1 MKKIISIITFIILS
15 NYTVWSQK
23 HELGNVTIDELKEKI
38 NAKDSSAVATILFER
53 GRTYFNYKQ
62 AEGFSVMTEVEIKI
76 KIYKKGGY
84 EWANTEVPFYIGS
97 SDRESVSFSKAVTYN
112 LVNNQIEKTK
122 LKSENEFSEQKNK
135 FLGLRKIAMPNV
147 KEGSIIEYKY
157 TIKSPYISNFPEW
170 KFQRSIPIKF
180 SEYITEIPEYFF
192 YNVHRK
198 GVLIPLEVK
207 DNLSKTISLEE
218 KSTPKGLVGGYTHDV
233 ENINYLDNRT
243 TYTLQNI
250 PALKEESF
258 INNIENYTSSLEFE
272 HSGTQMPQKTFVSYA
287 TNWGDIAKNIYE
299 SDGFGNQIDKNNY
312 YETDLKTLLQGLS
325 TNDEKAATIFSYV
338 QSRMTWNKYNSYSCD
353 GGVKKAYQDKTG
365 NSAEINLML
374 VSILRFAGLDANPVL
389 ISTRANGVALYPS
402 RTAYNTVIASAMID
416 GKLILLDATS
426 KYSLPN
432 ILPSRDLNWFGRIIR
447 KDETSDM
454 VDLMPNFSS
463 QDVVNMLV
471 TIDAKGLISGK
482 VREQYLDYNGLRFR
496 ENYTGVSKESIM
508 EKMEK
513 RNSGLEVSDYE
524 LNDKDLG
531 EPVVEKYA
539 FKDSNEA
546 DIVGDK
552 LYFSPLLQFAA
563 KENPFKQETR
573 EFPVDFSFP
582 SKDKYMLNI
591 TIPDGYQVESLPKPV
606 ALAMDK
612 GYGNFSLAILNTD
625 NQIQVTVSLSIN
637 TSIVPAD
644 DYDTLKEFFKKVI
657 EKENEK
663 IVLKKI

>member
-1 MKKIISIITFIILS
+1 MKKVISIITLIILS

-38 NAKDSSAVATILFER
+38 NAKDTSAVATILFEK
-53 GRTYFNYKQ
+53 GKTYFDYKQ
-62 AEGFSVMTEVEIKI
+62 NEGFFVMTEVEMKI

-97 SDRESVSFSKAVTYN
+97 SNRESVSFSKAVTYN

-135 FLGLRKIAMPNV
+135 FLGLRKITMPNV

-157 TIKSPYISNFPEW
+157 TIKSPYISNFPDW
-170 KFQRSIPIKF
+170 KFQRSVPVNY
-180 SEYITEIPEYFF
+180 SEYITDIPEYYF

-198 GVLIPLEVK
+198 GVLTPIEAK
-207 DNLSKTISLEE
+207 DKFSKTLQLDE
-218 KSTPKGLVGGYTHDV
+218 LVAPHGRGGGYVHDL
-233 ENINYLDNRT
+233 ENINYIDNRT
-243 TYTLQNI
+243 TYTLENI

-258 INNIENYTSSLEFE
+258 INNIENYASSLEFE
-272 HSGTQMPQKTFVSYA
+272 HSGTQMHQKAFESFST
-287 TNWGDIAKNIYE
+287 TWGDVAKKIYE
-299 SDGFGNQIDKNNY
+299 SDSFGSQIDKNNY
-312 YETDLKTLLQGLS
+312 FEADLKTLLQGLTS
-325 TNDEKAATIFSYV
+325 NEEKVATIFSYV

-374 VSILRFAGLDANPVL
+374 VSMLRFAGLDANPVL
-389 ISTRANGVALYPS
+389 VSTRANGVALYPS
-402 RTAYNTVIASAMID
+402 RIAYNTVIASVMID
-416 GKLILLDATS
+416 GKLSLLDATS
-426 KYSLPN
+426 KYALPN
-432 ILPSRDLNWFGRIIR
+432 ILPLRDLNWFGRIIR
-447 KDETSDM
+447 KDETSDLI
-454 VDLMPNFSS
+454 DLMPSFSS
-463 QDVVNMLV
+463 QDVVNMLA

-496 ENYTGVSKESIM
+496 ENYSGVSKESIM

-513 RNSGLEVSDYE
+513 RNSGLEVSDYD

-546 DIVGDK
+546 DIIGDK
-552 LYFSPLLQFAA
+552 LYFSPLLQFAT

-612 GYGNFSLAILNTD
+612 GYGNFSLAISNTD
-625 NQIQVTVSLSIN
+625 NQIQATIILNIN
-637 TSIVPAD
+637 TSIVPAE

>member
-1 MKKIISIITFIILS
+1 
-15 NYTVWSQK
+15 
-23 HELGNVTIDELKEKI
+23 
-38 NAKDSSAVATILFER
+38 
-53 GRTYFNYKQ
+53 
-62 AEGFSVMTEVEIKI
+62 
-76 KIYKKGGY
+76 
-84 EWANTEVPFYIGS
+84 
-97 SDRESVSFSKAVTYN
+97 
-112 LVNNQIEKTK
+112 
-122 LKSENEFSEQKNK
+122 
-135 FLGLRKIAMPNV
+135 MPNV

-170 KFQRSIPIKF
+170 KFQRSIPVNY
-180 SEYITEIPEYFF
+180 SEYITDIPEYYF

-198 GVLIPLEVK
+198 GVLTPIEAK
-207 DNLSKTISLEE
+207 DKFSKTLQLDE
-218 KSTPKGLVGGYTHDV
+218 LVAPHGRGGGYVHDL
-233 ENINYLDNRT
+233 ENINYIDNRT
-243 TYTLQNI
+243 TYTLENI
-250 PALKEESF
+250 SALKEESF
-258 INNIENYTSSLEFE
+258 INNIENYASSLEFE
-272 HSGTQMPQKTFVSYA
+272 HSGTQMPQKAFESFST
-287 TNWGDIAKNIYE
+287 TWGDVAKKIYE
-299 SDGFGNQIDKNNY
+299 SDSFGDQIDKNNY
-312 YETDLKTLLQGLS
+312 YGDDLKTLLQGLS
-325 TNDEKAATIFSYV
+325 TNDEKVATIFSYV
-338 QSRMTWNKYNSYSCD
+338 QSRMTWNKYNSYYCD
-353 GGVKKAYQDKTG
+353 GGVKKAYQDRTG

-374 VSILRFAGLDANPVL
+374 VSMLRFAGLDANPVL
-389 ISTRANGVALYPS
+389 VSTRANGVALYPS
-402 RTAYNTVIASAMID
+402 RTAYNTVIASVMID
-416 GKLILLDATS
+416 GKLSLLDATS

-454 VDLMPNFSS
+454 VDLMPSFSS
-463 QDVVNMLV
+463 QDVVNMIA
-471 TIDAKGLISGK
+471 TIDAKGQVSGK

-513 RNSGLEVSDYE
+513 RNSGLEVSDYD

-552 LYFSPLLQFAA
+552 IYFSPLLQFAT

-612 GYGNFSLAILNTD
+612 GYGNFSLAISNTD
-625 NQIQVTVSLSIN
+625 NQIQATIILNIN
-637 TSIVPAD
+637 TSIVPAE

-663 IVLKKI
+663 IALKKI